1 MATKS
6 SSSPSWT
13 STSSEAIVL
22 SSEVSTTT
30 TASPASSTTTSAS
43 ETSVETKLA
52 FGLRLSG
59 ETSAMSPSYSK
70 SRGAESLR
78 LLAKVIE
85 TWGEGSKLSH
95 LVTVGLALVL
105 LQT

>member
-6 SSSPSWT
+6 SSPPSGT

-30 TASPASSTTTSAS
+30 ASPTTSATAS
-43 ETSVETKLA
+43 APETIKSKLA
-52 FGLRLSG
+52 FGLRLTG
-59 ETSAMSPSYSK
+59 ESSAMSSTK
-70 SRGAESLR
+70 SWRAESLR
-78 LLAKVIE
+78 LLTKVIE
-85 TWGEGSKLSH
+85 TWGRKGSKLSH